1 MENQLNLRSAVLVS
15 FICFSTALPA
25 AHAEPGD
32 AFFGDNTPV
41 VYQPVKEVSQLSAA
55 GKKSQALALA
65 EKELEKNEKNVQLKF
80 MRGVL
85 LNDLN
90 RKDEAKKVFETLI
103 REYPEIAEPY
113 NNLAVMYAAD
123 GNLGRARE
131 LLEEALANNP
141 KSLITLSNLGDIYL
155 ALARAQ
161 YRAAGALAPKNKG
174 IQTRL
179 KAIDAILQE

>member
-1 MENQLNLRSAVLVS
+1 
-15 FICFSTALPA
+15 
-25 AHAEPGD
+25 
-32 AFFGDNTPV
+32 
-41 VYQPVKEVSQLSAA
+41 
-55 GKKSQALALA
+55 
-65 EKELEKNEKNVQLKF
+65 

-131 LLEEALANNP
+131 LLEEALSNNP

-161 YRAAGALAPKNKG
+161 YRSAGALAPKNKG

-179 KAIDAILQE
+179 KAIDAILQK